1 MARPLAA
8 GLPGARRAV
17 PGSRPWGT
25 SGDGPALWEPCS
37 ALRAAGGRPRAIA
50 DRIFVIGAP
59 PNLPRAGGLRVLIEL
74 YLRFIAAIKSVSLS
88 PRARVSVVLPVP
100 AALPLPGASLG
111 TSRCSAAPCPAAPR
125 GFSGVPVL
133 LHGRKQRCTVVTA
146 VLIPKPARSSQRYR
160 AEGAAL
166 VEAAPGARRRLN
178 FTPRLFYGVRMR
190 GCSVN
195 VYFVVAV
202 VGLLGFVPCFPSPPV
217 GISLPQSWGG
227 RLSRAAA
234 VPGPGLSRGVILMH
248 SVCQ

>member
-1 MARPLAA
+1 MLVFPLCCPCR
-8 GLPGARRAV
+8 LPYPCRRLPSARRAA
-17 PGSRPWGT
+17 R
-25 SGDGPALWEPCS
+25 
-37 ALRAAGGRPRAIA
+37 
-50 DRIFVIGAP
+50 
-59 PNLPRAGGLRVLIEL
+59 LP
-74 YLRFIAAIKSVSLS
+74 
-88 PRARVSVVLPVP
+88 
-100 AALPLPGASLG
+100 
-111 TSRCSAAPCPAAPR
+111 PAAPR

-178 FTPRLFYGVRMR
+178 FTPRLFCGVRMR

-227 RLSRAAA
+227 RVSRAAA
-234 VPGPGLSRGVILMH
+234 VPSPGLSRGVILMH